1 MNEIKG
7 GHLDP
12 CVARWR
18 TIDRSFDVARPVKPI
33 GRQDREGEVYMS
45 DGKVRCALV
54 TGG

>member
-1 MNEIKG
+1 MIG
-7 GHLDP
+7 GQGIYQKS
-12 CVARWR
+12 V
-18 TIDRSFDVARPVKPI
+18 TVDRSFDVARPVKPI